1 MVTNDATTSLLNGR
15 SDRQEIAV
23 TAVENE
29 CESLVCNAEATS
41 GSCDAAAGFL
51 ERFANE
57 TSFVAKYLSIERKVR
72 WYRLW

>member
-1 MVTNDATTSLLNGR
+1 MVTNDATASLLNGR
-15 SDRQEIAV
+15 SDRQEVAV

-51 ERFANE
+51 ERFANQA
-57 TSFVAKYLSIERKVR
+57 SFVAKHFSVE
-72 WYRLW
+72 

>member
-29 CESLVCNAEATS
+29 CESLVCYAEATS
-41 GSCDAAAGFL
+41 GSGDAAA
-51 ERFANE
+51 
-57 TSFVAKYLSIERKVR
+57 
-72 WYRLW
+72 